1 MPTVQIVDE
10 TFGSRL
16 EPHTWTLEFMQE
28 TVTVREFIRRRIYE
42 EVLEHNSRSL
52 ERFQG
57 LVQPEESERVLNGE
71 KAKIGRKLDWEA
83 QYAKALEAFE
93 QNGFFVL
100 LEDRQAESLDEEFT
114 LTDGSSVTFLKL
126 VALVGG

>member
-10 TFGSRL
+10 TLGSRTA
-16 EPHTWTLEFMQE
+16 PHTWTLEFPSE

-42 EVLEHNSRSL
+42 EVLEHNSKSL

-71 KAKIGRKLDWEA
+71 KGKAGRKLDWEA
-83 QYAKALEAFE
+83 QYARALEAFRE
-93 QNGFFVL
+93 NGFFVL
-100 LEDRQAESLDEEFT
+100 LEDRQAESLDEEFV